1 MFGVG
6 ETCVCVCVIYRL
18 LTFLSLAPHHVPSL
32 SEQCHDN
39 SPAKCTGGGGCRQ
52 GTSGSVL
59 LKCFC
64 RLHKV
69 FPNKPPKLHVCSSA
83 FCASCLTYEKL
94 ICQARMF
101 LVCVYAYIKAGRW
114 TRRLSSQTFEPLTFL
129 CQRSIG
135 FIFVHQ
141 QLDLLWFERRVE
153 YLVQA
158 RVSLFIVNE
167 LRHLLR
173 REVWTTLS
181 PPEERGEETTS
192 RGGGVTKRDVG
203 TRAEFKSE
211 NMRKWKLK
219 GEMLKGRRRRRRSGN

>member
-1 MFGVG
+1 MYWWWGLQAGYVWVSSVKVFLSSPQGFSKQ
-6 ETCVCVCVIYRL
+6 TPKTARL
-18 LTFLSLAPHHVPSL
+18 LVCILCILFNVWKAHLSSSNVPRVCLRVHKS
-32 SEQCHDN
+32 
-39 SPAKCTGGGGCRQ
+39 
-52 GTSGSVL
+52 GTV
-59 LKCFC
+59 
-64 RLHKV
+64 
-69 FPNKPPKLHVCSSA
+69 N
-83 FCASCLTYEKL
+83 
-94 ICQARMF
+94 
-101 LVCVYAYIKAGRW
+101 
-114 TRRLSSQTFEPLTFL
+114 RRLSSQTFEPLTFL

-158 RVSLFIVNE
+158 RVSLFTVNE